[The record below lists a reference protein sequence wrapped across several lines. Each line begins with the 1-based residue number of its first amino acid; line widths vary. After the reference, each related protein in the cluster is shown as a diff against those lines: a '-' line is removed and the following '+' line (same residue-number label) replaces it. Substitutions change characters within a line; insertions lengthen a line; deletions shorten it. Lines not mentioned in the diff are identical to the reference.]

1 RGGPVRFKKNY
12 EGQFQGPVLLPAR
25 LPFGLLNGSFGIPVG
40 FSTRIP
46 SHNLREVAEAAAHV
60 IKHPRATVK
69 EILGILPGPDFPGGG
84 QIISARDE
92 IRPAYETG
100 RGSIAMRARW
110 TTEQLARGQWRI

>member
-1 RGGPVRFKKNY
+1 MVAERVR
-12 EGQFQGPVLLPAR
+12 PPAR
-25 LPFGLLNGSFGIPVG
+25 LPVGLLNGSFGIPVG

-69 EILGILPGPDFPGGG
+69 DVLAMLPGPDFPGGG

-92 IRPAYETG
+92 IRAAYETG
-100 RGSIAMRARW
+100 RVSIAMRGRW
-110 TTEQLARGQWRI
+110 TTEQLSR

>member
-60 IKHPRATVK
+60 IKHPRAKLEAVL
-69 EILGILPGPDFPGGG
+69 EILPGPDFPGGG
-84 QIISARDE
+84 QLISPPEE
-92 IRPAYETG
+92 IRQAYETG
-100 RGSIAMRARW
+100 
-110 TTEQLARGQWRI
+110 